1 MPNKT
6 PVPEATVK
14 AVAVLAWPIAISM
27 LSYTVMSL
35 VDTLYIAQLGT
46 AQLAAIG
53 IAAVLVFSVQSFCG
67 GLIGGA
73 RILTAQWTGAG
84 QEDQTAVISWQG
96 QWLTLPFGL
105 AICTLTFVDSNV
117 FLLFGANDEVAGYA
131 VEFFSIRVLGAPML
145 LSTMALSAWF
155 QGRGDTKTP
164 MQATLLS
171 NGLNIILDPFFIFGW
186 AGLEPMGI
194 GGAAFATVISF
205 TLGWFYMIWRSAPI
219 MRHVSMRFNAA
230 IMKQV
235 LQLGAPMGVH
245 FFLSTISYAALT
257 SILAFVG
264 QVDLAAHVIVVRIV
278 SASFLPGHAVGDA
291 TSVLVGQFVGGGHQH
306 LAYTVYK
313 QALKLGIGV
322 MAFCGLI
329 FLLFPDLLVSPFRP
343 EPAVYDV
350 AVSLLFVA
358 ALFQILDAV
367 VMVAQG
373 AINGAGDT
381 KFVMYTSVAATW
393 FIKLPI
399 AWSLAQYYG
408 FGAIGAWLGFTGE
421 IVILCIVYIVRIK
434 NGRWLEHQPLRNVE

>member
-1 MPNKT
+1 
-6 PVPEATVK
+6 
-14 AVAVLAWPIAISM
+14 
-27 LSYTVMSL
+27 MSL
-35 VDTLYIAQLGT
+35 VDTLYIARLGT

-84 QEDQTAVISWQG
+84 QEDETAAISWQG
-96 QWLTLPFGL
+96 QWLTIPFGL
-105 AICTLTFVDSNV
+105 AICSLTFVDSSV
-117 FLLFGANDEVAGYA
+117 FSLLGANDEVANYA
-131 VEFFSIRVLGAPML
+131 GEFFSIRVLGAPML
-145 LSTMALSAWF
+145 LSTMGLSAWF

-186 AGLEPMGI
+186 AGIEPMGI
-194 GGAAFATVISF
+194 GGAAVATVISF

-219 MRHVSMRFNAA
+219 MRKVSMRFNPT
-230 IMKQV
+230 IMRQV
-235 LQLGAPMGVH
+235 LHLGAPMGVH
-245 FFLSTISYAALT
+245 YFLSTVSYAVLT

-306 LAYTVYK
+306 LAYAVYR
-313 QALKLGIGV
+313 QALKLGVGI
-322 MAFCGLI
+322 MAFCGLV
-329 FLLFPDLLVSPFRP
+329 FLLVPELLVAPFKP
-343 EPAVYDV
+343 EAEVYTV
-350 AVSLLFVA
+350 AVNILFIA

-381 KFVMYTSVAATW
+381 RFVMYTSVAATW

-399 AWSLAQYYG
+399 AWALAQHYG
-408 FGAIGAWLGFTGE
+408 FGAVGAWLGFTGE
-421 IVILCIVYIVRIK
+421 IIILCIVYVVRIK
-434 NGRWLEHQPLRNVE
+434 NGRWLEHQVQHKVE